1 MRSRGVIARVPAKVN
16 LQLAVGPLGTDGF
29 HEVTTVFQAI
39 SLFDDV
45 TVETAAENNGIS
57 IQVTG
62 QTSTGVP
69 SDSSNLAVKAATLMI
84 KNYDLPSDI
93 NIKLKKE
100 IPVAGGMAGG
110 SADAAGEIPVA
121 GGMAGGSADAA
132 GVIVGLDSLF
142 ELGLSRDEMEMVGSK
157 IGADVP
163 FSICGGVA
171 IGTGRGDQITPALF
185 KGSYNWVLA
194 LSGQGLATPSV
205 YAECDRLREGL
216 SISTPV
222 VSEQLMQALR
232 AGDAKALGKSL
243 SNDLQPAACSL
254 RPALRLVLDVGL
266 DYGALGGIVS
276 GSGPTVAF
284 LVKDDEHAMDLTVA
298 LSSSGV
304 ISSVVRASG
313 AVAGARIIESF

>member
-1 MRSRGVIARVPAKVN
+1 MRSRGVVARVPAKVN
-16 LQLAVGPLGTDGF
+16 LQLSVGPLGSDGF

-45 TVETAAENNGIS
+45 TVATAPDGEGIKIS
-57 IQVTG
+57 ISG
-62 QTSTGVP
+62 QTSSGVP
-69 SDSSNLAVKAATLMI
+69 ADSSNLAVKAAELMI
-84 KNYDLPSDI
+84 KNYDLPTDLI
-93 NIKLKKE
+93 IKLKK
-100 IPVAGGMAGG
+100 
-110 SADAAGEIPVA
+110 EIPVA

-142 ELGLSRDEMEMVGSK
+142 ELGLSRDEMEIVGSK
-157 IGADVP
+157 IGSDVP

-171 IGTGRGDQITPALF
+171 IGTGRGDQITPALA

-194 LSGQGLATPSV
+194 LSGQGLSTPSV
-205 YAECDRLREGL
+205 YQECDRLREGL
-216 SISTPV
+216 SISSPA

-243 SNDLQPAACSL
+243 TNELQSAACSL
-254 RPALRLVLDVGL
+254 RPALRLVLDVGV

-284 LVKDDEHAMDLTVA
+284 LVSDDEHAMDLTVA
-298 LSSSGV
+298 LSASGV
-304 ISSVVRASG
+304 VSSVVRATG
-313 AVAGARIIESF
+313 PAHGARIIESF

>member
-1 MRSRGVIARVPAKVN
+1 MRSRGVVARVPAKVN
-16 LQLAVGPLGTDGF
+16 LQLAVGPLGNDGF

-45 TVETAAENNGIS
+45 TVATAPENNGIS
-57 IQVTG
+57 IQITG

-69 SDSSNLAVKAATLMI
+69 SDNSNLAVKAATLMI
-84 KNYDLPSDI
+84 KKYDLPNDL
-93 NIKLKKE
+93 NIKLKK
-100 IPVAGGMAGG
+100 
-110 SADAAGEIPVA
+110 EIPVA

-254 RPALRLVLDVGL
+254 RPALRLVLDVGI

-304 ISSVVRASG
+304 ISSVVRATG

>member
-1 MRSRGVIARVPAKVN
+1 MRSRGVTARVPAKVN
-16 LQLAVGPLGTDGF
+16 LQLSVGPLGADGF

-45 TVETAAENNGIS
+45 TVATAEKGEGIKIS
-57 IQVTG
+57 VTG
-62 QTSTGVP
+62 QTSGGVP
-69 SDSSNLAVKAATLMI
+69 ADNSNLAVKAAQLMI
-84 KNYDLPSDI
+84 KNYDLPEDLV
-93 NIKLKKE
+93 IKLKK
-100 IPVAGGMAGG
+100 
-110 SADAAGEIPVA
+110 EIPVA

-142 ELGLSRDEMEMVGSK
+142 ELGLSRDVMESVGSK
-157 IGADVP
+157 IGSDVP

-171 IGTGRGDQITPALF
+171 IGTGRGDQITPALA

-205 YAECDRLREGL
+205 YQECDRLREGL
-216 SISTPV
+216 SIAPPV
-222 VSEQLMQALR
+222 VSEPLMQALR
-232 AGDAKALGKSL
+232 AGDAKALGKAL
-243 SNDLQPAACSL
+243 TNELQPAACSL
-254 RPALRLVLDVGL
+254 RPALRLVLDVGV

-284 LVKDDEHAMDLTVA
+284 LVSDDDHAMDLTVA

-304 ISSVVRASG
+304 VSSVVRASG
-313 AVAGARIIESF
+313 PTNGARIIESF

>member
-16 LQLAVGPLGTDGF
+16 LQLAVGPLGADGF

-45 TVETAAENNGIS
+45 TVATAPENNGIS
-57 IQVTG
+57 IQITG

-69 SDSSNLAVKAATLMI
+69 SDNSNLAVKAAALMI
-84 KNYDLPSDI
+84 KNYDLPNDL
-93 NIKLKKE
+93 NIKLKK
-100 IPVAGGMAGG
+100 
-110 SADAAGEIPVA
+110 EIPVA

-304 ISSVVRASG
+304 ISSVVRATG

>member
-1 MRSRGVIARVPAKVN
+1 MRSRGVTARVPAKVN
-16 LQLAVGPLGTDGF
+16 LQLSVGPLGSDGF

-45 TVETAAENNGIS
+45 TVATAEKGEGIKIS
-57 IQVTG
+57 ITG
-62 QTSTGVP
+62 QTSGGVP
-69 SDSSNLAVKAATLMI
+69 ADNSNLAVKAAQLMI
-84 KNYDLPSDI
+84 KNYDLPEDLV
-93 NIKLKKE
+93 IKLKK
-100 IPVAGGMAGG
+100 
-110 SADAAGEIPVA
+110 EIPVA

-142 ELGLSRDEMEMVGSK
+142 ELGLSRDVMESVGSK
-157 IGADVP
+157 IGSDVP

-171 IGTGRGDQITPALF
+171 IGTGRGDQITPALA

-205 YAECDRLREGL
+205 YQECDRLREGL
-216 SISTPV
+216 SIAAPV
-222 VSEQLMQALR
+222 VSEPLMQALR
-232 AGDAKALGKSL
+232 AGDAKALGKAL
-243 SNDLQPAACSL
+243 TNELQPAACSL
-254 RPALRLVLDVGL
+254 RPALRLVLDVGV

-284 LVKDDEHAMDLTVA
+284 LVSDDDHAMDLTVA

-304 ISSVVRASG
+304 VSSVVRASG
-313 AVAGARIIESF
+313 PTNGARIIESF

>member
-1 MRSRGVIARVPAKVN
+1 MRSRGVTARVPAKVN
-16 LQLAVGPLGTDGF
+16 LQLSVGPLGADGF

-45 TVETAAENNGIS
+45 TVATADKGDGIKIS
-57 IQVTG
+57 ITG
-62 QTSTGVP
+62 QTSGGVP
-69 SDSSNLAVKAATLMI
+69 ADNSNLAVKAAQLMI
-84 KNYDLPSDI
+84 KNYDLPEDLV
-93 NIKLKKE
+93 IKLKK
-100 IPVAGGMAGG
+100 
-110 SADAAGEIPVA
+110 EIPVA

-142 ELGLSRDEMEMVGSK
+142 DLGLSRDVMESVGSK
-157 IGADVP
+157 IGSDVP

-171 IGTGRGDQITPALF
+171 IGTGRGDQITPALA

-205 YAECDRLREGL
+205 YQECDRLREGL
-216 SISTPV
+216 SIAPPV
-222 VSEQLMQALR
+222 VSEPLMQALR
-232 AGDAKALGKSL
+232 AGDAKALGKAL
-243 SNDLQPAACSL
+243 TNELQTAACSL
-254 RPALRLVLDVGL
+254 RPALRLVLDVGV

-284 LVKDDEHAMDLTVA
+284 LVSDDEHAMDLTVA

-304 ISSVVRASG
+304 VSSVVRASG
-313 AVAGARIIESF
+313 PTNGARIIESF

>member
-1 MRSRGVIARVPAKVN
+1 MRSRGVVARVPAKVN
-16 LQLAVGPLGTDGF
+16 LQLSVGPLGSDGY

-45 TVETAAENNGIS
+45 TVATALPGSGITIS
-57 IQVTG
+57 ITG
-62 QTSTGVP
+62 DTAHGVP
-69 SDSSNLAVKAATLMI
+69 VDNSNLAIKAAQLMA
-84 KNYDLPSDI
+84 KTYDLPADLI
-93 NIKLKKE
+93 IKLKK
-100 IPVAGGMAGG
+100 
-110 SADAAGEIPVA
+110 EIPVA

-142 ELGLSRDEMEMVGSK
+142 ELGISRDEMESVGSK

-171 IGTGRGDQITPALF
+171 IGTGRGDQITPALA

-194 LSGQGLATPSV
+194 LSGQGLSTPSV
-205 YAECDRLREGL
+205 YQECDRLREGL
-216 SISTPV
+216 SIATPQ
-222 VSEQLMQALR
+222 VSEPLMQALR
-232 AGDAKALGKSL
+232 AGDAKALGKAL
-243 SNDLQPAACSL
+243 SNELQSAACSL
-254 RPALRLVLDVGL
+254 RPALRLVLDVGV

-284 LVKDDEHAMDLTVA
+284 LVTDDEHAMDLTVA

-304 ISSVVRASG
+304 VSSVVRATG
-313 AVAGARIIESF
+313 PAAGARIIESF